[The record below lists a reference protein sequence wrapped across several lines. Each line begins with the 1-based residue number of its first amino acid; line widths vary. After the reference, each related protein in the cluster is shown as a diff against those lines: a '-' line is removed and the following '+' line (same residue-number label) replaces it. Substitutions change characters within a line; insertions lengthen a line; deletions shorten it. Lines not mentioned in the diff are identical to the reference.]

1 MLRLVGICI
10 LFGLVSCHYNQ
21 SEDVLLAQ
29 VNEKQLYLS
38 EIKSILTDFDSE
50 KDSLSFVK
58 NWIESWA
65 KKQLLVQQA
74 QENLT
79 YELIEVEQQMDDYYN
94 SLLIYHYQK
103 AMVEQ
108 KMDTNVYEH
117 QIKQY
122 YDEHKKEF
130 VLNEPILQLIYVKIS
145 KDAPKISKLKKWYQ
159 SSKEE
164 DRLFLEEY
172 CYQFAQSFNL
182 NDTSWVYL
190 SEVLELMPGE
200 TTNNIDLT
208 LKKNRNLIL
217 NDSLS
222 TYFIHIN
229 KVKQK
234 EDLSPLIMVKDRVKN
249 IILNKRKLAFLKS
262 IKDDLYRNALAKGTI
277 RYEAN

>member
-1 MLRLVGICI
+1 M
-10 LFGLVSCHYNQ
+10 
-21 SEDVLLAQ
+21 LLAK

-38 EIKSILTDFDSE
+38 EIKSLLTDFESE
-50 KDSLSFVK
+50 KDSLTFVK

-65 KKQLLVQQA
+65 KEQLLVQQA

-79 YELIEVEQQMDDYYN
+79 SELIEVEQQMDDYYN

-108 KMDTNVYEH
+108 KMDTNVYKHEI
-117 QIKQY
+117 QQY
-122 YDEHKKEF
+122 FDEHKKEF
-130 VLNEPILQLIYVKIS
+130 VLNEPIVQMIYVKIS
-145 KDAPKISKLKKWYQ
+145 NDAPKISKLKKWYQ

-190 SEVLELMPGE
+190 SDVLELMPSE
-200 TTNNIDLT
+200 ITNIDLT

-222 TYFIHIN
+222 TYFIHI
-229 KVKQK
+229 KEVKQK

-262 IKDDLYRNALAKGTI
+262 IKYDIYTNALAKGTI

>member
-10 LFGLVSCHYNQ
+10 FFGLVSCHFNQ

-29 VNEKQLYLS
+29 VNEKQLYIS

-79 YELIEVEQQMDDYYN
+79 SELLEVEQQMDDYYN

-190 SEVLELMPGE
+190 SEVLELIPSE

-234 EDLSPLIMVKDRVKN
+234 EDLSPLILVKDRVKN